1 MATYPTE
8 IKDLRLKQGADY
20 YVEGTIIDPDT
31 KLPVDISADT
41 FVAKIYDKY
50 GSAKTLLFT
59 IPVTL
64 LTDGTDGKYKR
75 LITKAEVNAFAW
87 KKGVWDFFWIDNTN
101 NLTYKL
107 LRGSVSIEESV
118 GI

>member
-1 MATYPTE
+1 MGSYPTE
-8 IKDLRLKQGADY
+8 IKDLKLKQGADY

-31 KLPVDISADT
+31 KLPVDISGDT

-50 GSAKTLLFT
+50 GTGKTLLFT
-59 IPVTL
+59 IPITF
-64 LTDGTDGKYKR
+64 LTDGIDGKYVRKI
-75 LITKAEVNAFAW
+75 LKTEVNGFSW

-101 NLTYKL
+101 NLTYKI

-118 GI
+118 SV